1 MLDREIPGLEWFAQQ
16 PESTLI
22 RGCRRRR
29 VRRCSSPAA
38 PRPWL
43 VAEAA
48 RARASLREGETPW
61 TKPQLTTRGGT
72 SARRSNVARAPVP
85 DTRRHDGADSRRRAV
100 MTSRSRSVFPLAV
113 RLGSRCPLP
122 VRASRWRRLEST
134 GRLDRY
140 GRVPYGASTSQ

>member
-72 SARRSNVARAPVP
+72 PLEEAMWRVHPSLTQDDMTEP
-85 DTRRHDGADSRRRAV
+85 THDEG
-100 MTSRSRSVFPLAV
+100 PL
-113 RLGSRCPLP
+113 
-122 VRASRWRRLEST
+122 
-134 GRLDRY
+134 
-140 GRVPYGASTSQ
+140 